1 MTTLGIE
8 TSCDETSLCLYQNR
22 TILSLKTYSQ
32 IELHKQYGGVVPEI
46 ASRDHLLKIQS
57 LFNECL
63 NDAKVSQC
71 DIDLIA
77 YTATP
82 GLVGSLMTG
91 IMFAKALS
99 ISIGVRAIPVNH
111 LYAHVFTCNISHAIS
126 RNFACLLISG
136 GHTFIY
142 KVLDVYNIEILGQTI
157 DDSIGELFDKV
168 SKSIGLGYPGGVIV
182 EKIAKFGSCDKYK
195 FKIPLLGKDNFN
207 FSFSGIKTEFLKIIQ
222 SIFEKYNVP
231 RGTEVSFILKELV
244 SGFGDNFHFSKEVAN
259 VCASL
264 QSTVVEIITNR
275 LMFCIKEYNLRGM
288 DFVMCGGVASNKFI
302 RRCIEE
308 LCLRNAMNFYVPPI
322 ELCTDNAAMVAC
334 VGDLM
339 VMFNKSA

>member
-1 MTTLGIE
+1 MITLGIE

-22 TILSLKTYSQ
+22 KILSLKTYSQ
-32 IELHKQYGGVVPEI
+32 IELHREYGGVVPEI

-63 NDAKVSQC
+63 RCAEVSPSC
-71 DIDLIA
+71 IDLIA

-91 IMFAKALS
+91 IMFATALS
-99 ISIGVRAIPVNH
+99 ISLGIKSIPVNH
-111 LYAHVFTCNISHAIS
+111 LLAHAFTGNISHGIS
-126 RNFACLLISG
+126 KNFVCLLISG

-142 KVLDVYNIEILGQTI
+142 NVLSVNSLDILGQTI

-182 EKIAKFGSCDKYK
+182 EKIAMFGDCDRYK
-195 FKIPLLGKDNFN
+195 FKIPLIGKDNVN

-222 SIFEKYNVP
+222 GVFELHNVP
-231 RGTEVSFILKELV
+231 RGTNVDFIISELA
-244 SGFGDNFHFSKEVAN
+244 SGVGCNLQFSKDIAN
-259 VCASL
+259 ICASL
-264 QSTVVEIITNR
+264 QCVIVDILVNRLRFCVVE
-275 LMFCIKEYNLRGM
+275 FNLHGM
-288 DFVMCGGVASNKFI
+288 DFVMCGGVASNNFI
-302 RRCIEE
+302 RSGIER
-308 LCLRNAMNFYVPPI
+308 LCFECGMKFHVPPI

-334 VGDLM
+334 VGELM
-339 VMFNKSA
+339 VMLDEST

>member
-1 MTTLGIE
+1 MITLGIE
-8 TSCDETSLCLYQNR
+8 TSCDETSLCLYENR
-22 TILSLKTYSQ
+22 RILSLKTYSQ
-32 IELHKQYGGVVPEI
+32 IELHKAYGGVVPEI

-63 NDAKVSQC
+63 SDAKILPS

-99 ISIGVRAIPVNH
+99 VSIGVNAIAVNH
-111 LYAHVFTCNISHAIS
+111 LHAHTFTCNISHGIS
-126 RNFACLLISG
+126 KNFVCLLISG

-142 KVLDVYNIEILGQTI
+142 KVGNVRNIETLGQTI

-168 SKSIGLGYPGGVIV
+168 AKSIGLGYPGGSVV
-182 EKIAKFGSCDKYK
+182 EKIAAFGNHSEYK
-195 FKIPLLGKDNFN
+195 FKIPLIGKDNFN

-222 SIFEKYNVP
+222 VIFQKHNVP
-231 RGTEVSFILKELV
+231 RGTNVDFLLNELTTD
-244 SGFGDNFHFSKEVAN
+244 FGDNLAFSKDIAS

-264 QSTVVEIITNR
+264 QSVIVEILTNR
-275 LMFCIKEYNLRGM
+275 LKFCINEFNLRGV

-302 RRCIEE
+302 RCGIQE
-308 LCLRNAMNFYVPPI
+308 LCEANGMNFCVPPI

-334 VGDLM
+334 VGELM
-339 VMFNKSA
+339 VVFDQPA